1 MSSVAGLTHQCYYV
15 EENCRR
21 LRSFP
26 LFQLSRD
33 NHHDSSL
40 RSLYRL
46 YDAICVNE
54 EGYVM
59 VESDCFWRLAH
70 QGCPDPKDPNPTRY
84 AVLAEAMAGAQ
95 LEDDSWSSM
104 PGWWCDEQ
112 ETG

>member
-1 MSSVAGLTHQCYYV
+1 MSSVAGLTHQRYYV
-15 EENCRR
+15 EENYRR

-26 LFQLSRD
+26 LFQLRD

-59 VESDCFWRLAH
+59 LESDYFWRLAQS

-84 AVLAEAMAGAQ
+84 AVLAEATVGAQ
-95 LEDDSWSSM
+95 LEDDSWSL
-104 PGWWCDEQ
+104 PRWWCDEQ